1 MNSDYLDRMKEEH
14 VWFLNMSVLF
24 GILFTVLIYKNM
36 TSVTFPILIICVTVF
51 SFLFL
56 QRAGISVRKWTGLYA
71 AGMLLLGVSTCL
83 TANGFFHFFNAVGIL
98 LLFMDGMAY
107 QLYDNKSWGF
117 EEYAANFFIFIGK
130 WMGALS
136 CPFRHRKIS
145 GGTDRKDYMKKH
157 KNAGA
162 VICGILIA
170 VLFLIVV
177 LPLLMMSDRVFS
189 SVFENV
195 FGILNPLNI
204 FEHID
209 IGNIVGI
216 ILTFFAGALFF
227 YAFFAAL
234 FRNDMTRTVKST
246 VEKANPLTGI
256 TFGMIIAVI
265 YILYSGIQIGFL
277 FLRLGN
283 LPDGM
288 TYSQYAHEGFWQLLF
303 VSIINFAV
311 VLICV
316 KVFQDNRTLRIILT
330 VISLCTCVMILSA
343 GYRMVL
349 YIREYNLTFLRVL
362 VLWFLALLMVI
373 FGGVI
378 FWVFRKDFPLFRYM
392 IIVVSVCY
400 IGLSLSRVDGIIAGY
415 NIRNTDQINENDIY
429 YLMYGLSAD
438 AAPEIAEIQM
448 EILQENNMYEDV
460 AAYFRVRKGE
470 GEELNIRNWNFSRSD
485 AAQAAE
491 KWLESTE
498 QQGSPV
504 NNEGISGIR

>member
-1 MNSDYLDRMKEEH
+1 MNSGYLDRMKEKH
-14 VWFLNMSVLF
+14 AWFFNMSVLF

-36 TSVTFPILIICVTVF
+36 TSVTFPILIICVTGF

-56 QRAGISVRKWTGLYA
+56 QRAGISVRKRTGFYA
-71 AGMLLLGVSTCL
+71 AGMLLLGVSTCM

-117 EEYAANFFIFIGK
+117 GEYVKNFFLFIGK
-130 WMGALS
+130 WLGALS

-145 GGTDRKDYMKKH
+145 AGIHKKEPLVKN

-170 VLFLIVV
+170 VLFLIIV

-189 SVFENV
+189 SVFESV
-195 FGILNPLNI
+195 LGILNPLNI
-204 FEHID
+204 FAHID
-209 IGNIVGI
+209 MGNIVGV
-216 ILTFFAGALFF
+216 ILTFLIGALFF

-234 FRNDMTRTVKST
+234 FRNDLTRTKKING
-246 VEKANPLTGI
+246 EKANPLTGI
-256 TFGMIIAVI
+256 TFGIIIAVI
-265 YILYSGIQIGFL
+265 YIIYSGIQIGYL

-283 LPDGM
+283 LPEGM

-303 VSIINFAV
+303 VSIINFAA

-349 YIREYNLTFLRVL
+349 YIREYNLTFLRIL
-362 VLWFLALLMVI
+362 VLWFLAVLMII
-373 FGGVI
+373 FCGVI

-400 IGLSLSRVDGIIAGY
+400 IGLSMSHVDGIIAGY
-415 NIRNTDQINENDIY
+415 NISNTEQINENDIS
-429 YLMYGLSAD
+429 YLLYGLSVD
-438 AAPEIAEIQM
+438 AAPEIAEIPS
-448 EILQENNMYEDV
+448 EILQRNGMYEDV
-460 AAYFRVRKGE
+460 KAYFRVRQGE

-485 AAQAAE
+485 AAEAAE
-491 KWLESTE
+491 EWLESPE
-498 QQGSPV
+498 
-504 NNEGISGIR
+504 